1 MSSLSKIMPS
11 RITDSMISAGQ
22 RQVGD
27 TKAGYDMARIYKAF
41 FDAHGDDDLAGKIRA
56 VTKAVSVWKTMVE
69 DIDLWEAESQAK
81 LQQAELK
88 LDETLTKLRSHIFS
102 EEWL

>member
-69 DIDLWEAESQAK
+69 DIDLYRSAKSFSQSVSQGTVKVKHTNPNEEA
-81 LQQAELK
+81 
-88 LDETLTKLRSHIFS
+88 DVPF
-102 EEWL
+102 